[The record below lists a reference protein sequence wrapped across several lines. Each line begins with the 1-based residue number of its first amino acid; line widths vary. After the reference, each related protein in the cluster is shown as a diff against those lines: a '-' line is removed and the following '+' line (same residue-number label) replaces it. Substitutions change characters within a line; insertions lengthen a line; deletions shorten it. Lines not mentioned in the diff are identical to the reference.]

1 MAASAAH
8 PVTERPLATSLRTGD
23 RGRDRVLRPKGAIAE
38 RRANHSRAL
47 IIALH
52 RPWLVRAIDTPPE
65 TVMQGLGSSD
75 EDRVGGF
82 EHGGWAAP
90 YFDEVQQQAA
100 INRTP
105 THGRPSQRDRQIRS
119 HSDGY
124 SVHLVRHRTTRGTRG
139 GAVGELK
146 AGGGGN
152 IAVLGSGVVVS
163 ELMARDLVDESRIFL
178 HPLLLGRGKRLF
190 RSRNPCNST
199 DAQQR
204 PPAYSC
210 SLTNQPSRAGRKDNS
225 HDHPSPSRFVPA
237 DTGGRRHRQDPPPDH
252 LPTALLTDY
261 LAEGRRPGLAEELL
275 AVYSHLFT
283 ETLDGRNAWIK
294 HGIQRGLGRYPRGF
308 ATYARR
314 TAGTGVWQVAA

>member
-38 RRANHSRAL
+38 RRANQSRAL

-152 IAVLGSGVVVS
+152 ITVLGSGVVVS

-252 LPTALLTDY
+252 LPTALPDRLS
-261 LAEGRRPGLAEELL
+261 GRRSAPGACRGTARCLL
-275 AVYSHLFT
+275 TPVHRDLGRSQR
-283 ETLDGRNAWIK
+283 LDQAW
-294 HGIQRGLGRYPRGF
+294 HPARSGRYPRGF